1 MARLASIEKAG
12 YFPCPTN
19 VVETLVLRHI
29 RLHPWAPAPTY
40 ILDPCAGEGSA
51 VHTFAQ
57 ALASLPT
64 STMAAHYADM
74 AQQCQRRIHVRA
86 VELDAERA
94 RAAKALLG
102 EQNVLHAAIE
112 GVSAVG
118 QFGIVWLNPPYDQVS
133 GGRAELAWLRMC
145 APFVGESG
153 MLVLIV
159 PDMFVGTGRYA
170 REMTSALLQAG
181 FGSSLVLRF
190 PDPEY
195 EPFKQVAILASRPVS
210 SNNYAY
216 RNIDLAVAGVIGQSS
231 RTHTHIIRAYDTTPT
246 LTRVLRAE
254 PRPSVFEAEHPAAVM
269 DLLGDPT
276 GNSSAL
282 RPLAPMR
289 SEHAA
294 MVAAAGMFNGAV
306 VGDKVIK
313 GTTIKRVLKT
323 TKHSETEAG
332 TQVTEEIEA
341 EVLAAQLATIDM
353 RTAAIEVVN
362 SMDHKE
368 RFEALL
374 EAHAVE
380 FVDLAKRLY
389 PPVFTPEKM
398 GRYEEA
404 LGHIHAPRV
413 IKGQQNGMFPP
424 QAFRAG
430 AILDGWRRHK
440 VVTMVG
446 EMGVGK
452 TLCAMAACTVK
463 ALQRKPH
470 NQKIVVLLPPKE
482 DLVKKWA
489 EEIRTALREYQ
500 PYVVHAQTISDVQA
514 AFARDG
520 LVFVLLKET
529 TAKMSSGWA
538 PVEPIRPRQR
548 RKPKPGAILTGVR
561 PPRCPACGQ
570 PILYDVDDPGKI
582 KAHCQHCGTPMW
594 TATRRKNGNGNG
606 NGPGYARY
614 PLARFIR
621 DRYRDRYLLII
632 DEAHGFKSGDSA
644 RSYAAQDLLASSH
657 CALQMTGTLYNG
669 MASSIYYLLWRALPE
684 FRAAWGWSDV
694 QRFINQY
701 GLFEKITRTYRDKH
715 STSASGYENFTE
727 RKSERPGIHPAM
739 IALLLPSTVFF
750 GIRDLRSTPEGEARS
765 GLDIILPPYAEH
777 TLFVPRPPELQAV
790 ECYLDAAKSDAVA
803 RMMDG
808 DYRLMAQWSWANL
821 GAWDVASLGD
831 EVDGHTLAPVVC
843 PGDMW
848 LKEEALLRLIARE
861 KRTGRKVLCF
871 VGQINRRDPT
881 GRLCALLERYGM
893 RGAVMR
899 ANEKQRVQ
907 FIRRALAGGA
917 DVVFTSAQLVKE
929 GIDLLELPTLVWYAA
944 EYNIYLVQQANRRSW
959 RIGQTEDVHVY
970 YLAYDRTPQAYAM
983 HRIAKKLA
991 AAQTLQG
998 DVRQGLAA
1006 LLGEE
1011 DFVSRLQDA
1020 TIHTEHYESE
1030 LALDDLPPL
1039 VSFALEVDVQVTVQT
1054 SRPARVRVTV
1064 QVEDLRQFQ
1073 QLSLFG

>member
-12 YFPCPTN
+12 FFACPTN
-19 VVETLVLRHI
+19 VVEALVLRHI
-29 RLHPWAPAPTY
+29 RLHPWAVAPTY

-102 EQNVLHAAIE
+102 EQNVVHAAIE
-112 GVSAVG
+112 SVSAVG

-133 GGRAELAWLRMC
+133 GGRAELLWVRMC
-145 APFVGESG
+145 APFLGESG

-159 PDMFVGTGRYA
+159 PNMFVGTGRYA
-170 REMTSALLQAG
+170 KDMAHALYQAG

-190 PDPEY
+190 PEPEY
-195 EPFKQVAILASRPVS
+195 APFKQVAILTSRPVNS
-210 SNNYAY
+210 GRYAY
-216 RNIDLAVAGVIGQSS
+216 QNIDLHVAGVIGQCNQ
-231 RTHTHIIRAYDTTPT
+231 THTHIIRTYDTTPT
-246 LTRVLRAE
+246 LTRAFQAE
-254 PRPSVFEAEHPAAVM
+254 LRPSVFEAERPAAAA
-269 DLLGDPT
+269 DLLGDPS
-276 GNSSAL
+276 GSSSAM

-294 MVAAAGMFNGAV
+294 MVAAAGLFNGAV
-306 VGDKVIK
+306 VGQKIIK

-323 TKHSETEAG
+323 TKRSETEAG

-362 SMDHKE
+362 SMDHKN

-374 EAHAVE
+374 EAHAAE

-389 PPVFTPEKM
+389 PPVFTPEDM

-404 LGHIHAPRV
+404 LSHIRAPRA
-413 IKGQQNGMFPP
+413 IGGQQNGMFPP

-463 ALQRKPH
+463 ALQRKPQ
-470 NQKIVVLLPPKE
+470 NQKVVVLLPPKE
-482 DLVKKWA
+482 DLVKKWS
-489 EEIRTALREYQ
+489 EEIHTALREYR
-500 PYVVHAQTISDVQA
+500 PYVVHAQTISDAQA

-538 PVEPIRPRQR
+538 PVEPIQPRQR
-548 RKPKPGAILTGVR
+548 RRPKPGAILTGVR

-582 KAHCQHCGTPMW
+582 KAHCAHCCTPMW

-606 NGPGYARY
+606 SGPGYARY

-621 DRYRDRYLLII
+621 DRYRDRYLLIL
-632 DEAHGFKSGDSA
+632 DEAHQFQASDSA

-657 CALQMTGTLYNG
+657 CGLQMTGTLYNG

-715 STSASGYENFTE
+715 STSASGYETFTE

-750 GIRDLRSTPEGEARS
+750 GIRDL
-765 GLDIILPPYAEH
+765 DVILPPYAEH
-777 TLFVPRPPELQAV
+777 TLFVPRPKEFQAV
-790 ECYLDAAKSDAVA
+790 ERYLDEVRSDAVS

-808 DYRLMAQWSWANL
+808 DYRLMAQYTWANL
-821 GAWDVASLGD
+821 GAWDVASVGD
-831 EVDGHTLAPVVC
+831 EVDGHSLPPIAC
-843 PGDMW
+843 PGEMW

-861 KRTGRKVLCF
+861 KRAGRKVLCF

-881 GRLCALLERYGM
+881 GRLCELLERYGM

-899 ANEKQRVQ
+899 ADEKQRVQ

-917 DVVFTSAQLVKE
+917 DVVFTSAPLVMV
-929 GIDLLELPTLVWYAA
+929 GIDLLETPTLVWFTA
-944 EYNIYLVQQANRRSW
+944 EYNIYVVQQANHRSL

-970 YLAYDRTPQAYAM
+970 YLAYDRTPQAFAM
-983 HRIAKKLA
+983 YRIAKKLA

-1020 TIHTEHYESE
+1020 TIANEHYESE
-1030 LALDDLPPL
+1030 QSIDDLPPL
-1039 VSFALEVDVQVTVQT
+1039 VPFAPESLSRACQGMDLQVKVQT
-1054 SRPARVRVTV
+1054 NGHARVRAMV
-1064 QVEDLRQFQ
+1064 QAEDLRQFQ